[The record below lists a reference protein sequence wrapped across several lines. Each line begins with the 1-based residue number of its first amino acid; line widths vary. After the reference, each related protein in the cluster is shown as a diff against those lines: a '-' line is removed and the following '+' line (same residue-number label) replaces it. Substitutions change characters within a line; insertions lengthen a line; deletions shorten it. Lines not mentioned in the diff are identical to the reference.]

1 MEMKKKNTS
10 RYTVPQHW
18 IRYDK
23 AAILDLL
30 IAAKTEAGIL
40 RQMPYLPQWIEEVHE
55 EQLRLEAAG
64 TSRIEGAEF
73 SEGEQA
79 EALMPDAPGHLTY
92 SQRQLRAADAT
103 YRWLR
108 LQPADRPVNAEF
120 ILEIH
125 RRIVTGCDD
134 DRCEPGAL
142 RPAAWNVTFGTPR
155 CRGVEGG
162 DDCRAAFAAFCR
174 AIAGAFRQHDG
185 ILQAIATH
193 YHIGAMH
200 PFGDGNGRTARAVE
214 AFMMRRASVN
224 DLVMVSLS
232 NYYYDHKDAYLA
244 ALDKSRQRGH
254 DLTPFLMFALPAVAE
269 RCRAVAAEIVVN
281 HQRTLFREFA
291 RSLFGQLRSPRRRV
305 IAERQLQ
312 ILEVLLTGGPM
323 ELRDL
328 LNRTAVH
335 YNALKFLERAQMR
348 DVVGLFILD
357 AIAIE
362 DGQFQVNLAWPQ
374 QVSESELLERY
385 ESMPVAVSARHPAM
399 AKLSRLLGRR

>member
-1 MEMKKKNTS
+1 MTKKNTS
-10 RYTVPQHW
+10 RYIVPQHW

-73 SEGEQA
+73 SEREQV
-79 EALMPDAPGHLTY
+79 EALMPDAPVHLTY

-162 DDCRAAFAAFCR
+162 DDCRAAFDALCR

-185 ILQAIATH
+185 IIQAMATH

-244 ALDKSRQRGH
+244 ALDESRQRGH

-328 LNRTAVH
+328 LHRTAVH

>member
-1 MEMKKKNTS
+1 MKKKNTS
-10 RYTVPQHW
+10 RYTAPHHW
-18 IRYDK
+18 TRYDK

-40 RQMPYLPQWIEEVHE
+40 RQMPYLPQWIKEVHE

-73 SEGEQA
+73 SEREQA
-79 EALMPDAPGHLTY
+79 EALIPDAPVHLTY

-108 LQPADRPVNAEF
+108 SQPADRPVNAEF

-162 DDCRAAFAAFCR
+162 DDCRATFVALCR
-174 AIAGAFRQHDG
+174 AIAEAFRQHDG
-185 ILQAIATH
+185 IIQAMATH

-200 PFGDGNGRTARAVE
+200 LFGDGNGRTARAVE

-244 ALDKSRQRGH
+244 ALYESRQRGH

-291 RSLFGQLRSPRRRV
+291 RSLFGRLRSPRRRV

-312 ILEVLLTGGPM
+312 ILEVLLTDGA
-323 ELRDL
+323 LRPIDL
-328 LNRTAVH
+328 LHRTAVH
-335 YNALKFLERAQMR
+335 YNSLKFLERALIR
-348 DVVGLFILD
+348 DVIGLIELK

-385 ESMPVAVSARHPAM
+385 ENMPSAVSARHPAM
-399 AKLSRLLGRR
+399 AKLSRLLSRR

>member
-1 MEMKKKNTS
+1 MEMKEKNTS
-10 RYTVPQHW
+10 RYTAPHHW
-18 IRYDK
+18 TRYDK

-40 RQMPYLPQWIEEVHE
+40 CQMPYLPQWIEEVHE

-73 SEGEQA
+73 SEREQA
-79 EALMPDAPGHLTY
+79 EALIPDAPGHLTY

-142 RPAAWNVTFGTPR
+142 RSAKNVTFGMPR
-155 CRGVEGG
+155 CRGVAGG
-162 DDCRAAFAAFCR
+162 DDCRAAFAALCR

-185 ILQAIATH
+185 IIQAMATH

-244 ALDKSRQRGH
+244 ALYESRQRGH

-281 HQRTLFREFA
+281 HQRILFREFA
-291 RSLFGQLRSPRRRV
+291 RSLFGRLRSPRRRV
-305 IAERQLQ
+305 IAKRQLQ
-312 ILEVLLTGGPM
+312 ILEILLTGGPM

-328 LNRTAVH
+328 LHRTEVH
-335 YNALKFLERAQMR
+335 YNALKFLERALIR
-348 DVVGLFILD
+348 DVVGLIDLK

-362 DGQFQVNLAWPQ
+362 DKQIQVNLAWPQ

-399 AKLSRLLGRR
+399 ARLSRLLSRR

>member
-1 MEMKKKNTS
+1 
-10 RYTVPQHW
+10 
-18 IRYDK
+18 
-23 AAILDLL
+23 
-30 IAAKTEAGIL
+30 
-40 RQMPYLPQWIEEVHE
+40 MPYLPQWIEEVHE
-55 EQLRLEAAG
+55 EQLRLEAVG

-73 SEGEQA
+73 SEHEQA
-79 EALMPDAPGHLTY
+79 EALIPDAPGHLTY

-155 CRGVEGG
+155 CRGVAGG
-162 DDCRAAFAAFCR
+162 DDCRAAFAALCQ

-185 ILQAIATH
+185 IIQAIATH

-232 NYYYDHKDAYLA
+232 NYYYDHKDDYLA
-244 ALDKSRQRGH
+244 ALYESRQRGH
-254 DLTPFLMFALPAVAE
+254 DLTPFLLFALPAVAE
-269 RCRAVAAEIVVN
+269 RCRAVAEKIVVN

-328 LNRTAVH
+328 LHRTEVH
-335 YNALKFLERAQMR
+335 YNALKFLERAQLR

-362 DGQFQVNLAWPQ
+362 DGKFQVNLAWPQ

-399 AKLSRLLGRR
+399 AKLSQLLSRR